1 MLVVPTI
8 SAGLAICS
16 TCARSL
22 TLSTTDPS
30 SRCSARRAAMQLNLA
45 FLGPPRSSTEPLSSS
60 PVGDDVGA
68 ARRRLA
74 HRGARDP
81 LTSHRPHDLGQVDEG
96 GKR

>member
-22 TLSTTDPS
+22 TLYDRPVESVQCKESNHATEPGLS
-30 SRCSARRAAMQLNLA
+30 Q
-45 FLGPPRSSTEPLSSS
+45 PPRSSTEPLSSS
-60 PVGDDVGA
+60 PVGDGVGA
-68 ARRRLA
+68 ARRSLA
-74 HRGARDP
+74 RRSARDP
-81 LTSHRPHDLGQVDEG
+81 RTSHRPHDLGQVDEG